1 VLQPGL
7 LLGTT
12 TEILARAIHEEYVR
26 DQMQKGESR
35 ATDRSLVPWKHL
47 AENLKESNRSQAE
60 HIGSK
65 LPGPSPCAA

>member
-1 VLQPGL
+1 MLQPGL